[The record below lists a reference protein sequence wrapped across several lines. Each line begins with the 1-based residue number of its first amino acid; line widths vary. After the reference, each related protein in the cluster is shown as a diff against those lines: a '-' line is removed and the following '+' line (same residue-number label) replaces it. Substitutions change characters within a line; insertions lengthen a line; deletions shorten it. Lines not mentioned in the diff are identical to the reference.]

1 MDAQSYDMHFRNKFF
16 THLVNFIF
24 FHYFYEFFPIKNHKL
39 IINPYYFFANI
50 FIFSMKQ

>member
-1 MDAQSYDMHFRNKFF
+1 MDAQSYDMYFRNKFF
-16 THLVNFIF
+16 IHLVNFIF